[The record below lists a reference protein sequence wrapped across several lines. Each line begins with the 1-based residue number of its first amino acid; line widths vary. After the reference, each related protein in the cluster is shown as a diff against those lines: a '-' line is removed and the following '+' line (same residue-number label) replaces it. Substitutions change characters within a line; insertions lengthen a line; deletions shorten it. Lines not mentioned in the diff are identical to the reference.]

1 MNNTKYSL
9 KKILSY
15 ILLFIF
21 VLYNFPSIYSN
32 CQLIGFNPING
43 CEMYECYV
51 TVTSTVYVT
60 NTVYRTVTYTS
71 TYYSTVTNTVTVRV
85 TKTYT
90 YYTTVTDTVTVTSTV
105 TSTNTVTATT
115 TRYLTIT
122 TTYVLTSTVNSA
134 TATTTVYVTNTQTTT
149 TTVTASTNTV
159 TSTVT
164 TTITTNI
171 ATTTITTTT
180 TLTTTSTVYSTI
192 TNTQH
197 TTTTTTTTFTNTYYS
212 TTTTTTTLNYV
223 STIRFRGILNLGS
236 INQSFVQSID
246 FPIVGER
253 TIFYLNISNL
263 GNATVNNMILR
274 FSLTG
279 GNIRMFYNNTEISS
293 LDAIVIS
300 SEIPPN
306 GYIIIPFDM
315 NILAFGSSSLDIY
328 VFVDNQYLGYVTY
341 QFNVKPENRQSSLVI
356 SENIIYILAI
366 FITVLLIWLII

>member
-1 MNNTKYSL
+1 
-9 KKILSY
+9 
-15 ILLFIF
+15 
-21 VLYNFPSIYSN
+21 
-32 CQLIGFNPING
+32 
-43 CEMYECYV
+43 MYECYV